1 MQAITPEL
9 LLSFL
14 NLILSVANLILAF
27 SLVVYILTHNLLSS
41 VARSFGT
48 LMIFVS
54 VVYGSD
60 IILMNREL
68 SHDVITAWLKFQ
80 WLGIALVPAAY
91 LHFSDALLRTT
102 NASSPRRRVA
112 VLSSYVMGLLFVL
125 MAFLTDLIVGQ
136 SIHYKEWAP
145 QLEAGPLFWLF
156 ALYFFLASA
165 WGFAN
170 TLWARSRALTRTS
183 RRRMSYLVASF
194 AAPGLAVYPYLLFSS
209 LPSFFSS
216 FLLLLLL
223 LLGNIG
229 VAVMITV
236 MAYSVAYQGA
246 LAPDRVVKR
255 SFLAYLLRGPILGLF
270 VLLLILV
277 MPRVEMILGAPR
289 ETILIFAVVGGII
302 FYEVLVSY
310 LRPLFDFLAHRDD
323 REEFEILRFI
333 EERLVT
339 SSDLQQ
345 LLENIL
351 TAVCDLQRAR
361 TGAVVSLVNGKRG
374 SWHMEAACGDKEK
387 HHVLLAKLKSSPFGD
402 STDDLILDEIESW
415 HQYETF
421 RLLPLRSD
429 DQQNLLGFLIVEPS
443 DDGQP
448 LTDRERALMR
458 QYVKQAEIAL
468 QDRRLQQNIFV
479 LLQQLTPQMETLQEW
494 RSTTPFPNTSDPS
507 NPEST
512 VETATNPIYDE
523 NFKNLV
529 KGALGH
535 YWGGPRLTESPLL
548 NLIIVRAKLAEN
560 DNNPARA
567 LRAVLTDALD
577 ALKPEGKRE
586 MTTQEWLLY
595 NILDLKYIQR
605 RRARDVAMRLS
616 MSESDLYRKQRA
628 AFDELAKAISKM
640 EEETQHT
647 QRRKEAKPQSN

>member
-1 MQAITPEL
+1 MQDITPEL
-9 LLSFL
+9 ILSFL
-14 NLILSVANLILAF
+14 NLIVSVANLLLAF

-41 VARSFGT
+41 VARTFAT
-48 LMIFVS
+48 LMAFVS

-60 IILMNREL
+60 IILMSRDL
-68 SHDVITAWLKFQ
+68 SDGAITAWLKFQ

-102 NASSPRRRVA
+102 NASSPHRRVA
-112 VLSSYVMGLLFVL
+112 VFSSYLIGLLFVL
-125 MAFLTDLIVGQ
+125 MAVFTNLIVGQ
-136 SIHYKEWAP
+136 EVHYKEWAA

-156 ALYFFLASA
+156 AFFFFLASA

-170 TLWARSRALTRTS
+170 TLWARSRALTPTS

-194 AAPGLAVYPYLLFSS
+194 AAPGLAVYPYLLFAS
-209 LPSFFSS
+209 LPSLFSP
-216 FLLLLLL
+216 LLLLLL
-223 LLGNIG
+223 LVLGNIG
-229 VAVMITV
+229 VALMITV

-255 SFLAYLLRGPILGLF
+255 SFLAYLLRGPNLGLF

-302 FYEVLVSY
+302 FYEVLLNY
-310 LRPLFDFLAHRDD
+310 LRPLFDFWAYRDD
-323 REEFEILRFI
+323 SEEFEILRSI

-339 SSDLQQ
+339 SSDLHQ
-345 LLENIL
+345 LFENIL

-361 TGAVVSLVNGKRG
+361 TGAVVSLSNKNGQ
-374 SWHMEAACGDKEK
+374 STLDSEVACGDKK
-387 HHVLLAKLKSSPFGD
+387 KLDALLSHLVPSQLAISGD
-402 STDDLILDEIESW
+402 FMADQIESW
-415 HQYETF
+415 HQQDTF
-421 RLLPLRSD
+421 RLLPLRAGE
-429 DQQNLLGFLIVEPS
+429 QGGVLGFLMVEPI
-443 DDGQP
+443 DEAQP
-448 LTDRERALMR
+448 LTDRERQLMR
-458 QYVKQAEIAL
+458 QYVHQAEIGL
-468 QDRRLQQNIFV
+468 QDRRLQQNIFS
-479 LLQQLTPQMETLQEW
+479 LLEKLTPQMETLQEW
-494 RSTTPFPNTSDPS
+494 RSSMPFPNTVDPSDPES
-507 NPEST
+507 NL
-512 VETATNPIYDE
+512 ETATNPVHDE
-523 NFKNLV
+523 NFKKWV
-529 KGALGH
+529 KAALGH

-548 NLIIVRAKLAEN
+548 DLSIVRVKLAEN

-586 MTTQEWLLY
+586 MATPEWLLY

-605 RRARDVAMRLS
+605 RRARDVAMRLA

-640 EEETQHT
+640 EQELQ
-647 QRRKEAKPQSN
+647 